1 MKKSLFYLAL
11 FSLSASCVAADLS
24 SQQVT
29 SLVKAAIEPLMEQQA
44 IPGMSVAVLYKGRAQ
59 FVNLGVADLES
70 RRRVTENTLFEL
82 GSVSKTFTGTLAGI
96 MIRNGEIRLNDPV
109 QKRWPQLTG
118 EQWRP
123 VRMLHLATY
132 TAGGLPL
139 QLPDEV
145 TDQASLLRFY
155 QNWQPKAAPG
165 LQRQYS
171 NASIG
176 LFGSLMVKGDYE
188 QAIERHVFQPLRLTR
203 TYITV
208 PPSMML
214 NYAWGYKN
222 GQPVRV
228 SPGMLDAEAYGI
240 KSTARDMLTFMQAN
254 IDPNRLSAGNAVLR
268 NAIRTAQSRYFKVG
282 SLYQGLGWEIYDW
295 PVDAETLLSDND
307 NAVALKPRPAT
318 QVNPVG
324 PSQSASWVHKTGAT
338 NGFGAY
344 IAFIPEQ
351 NSGIV
356 LLANKNYPNPL
367 RIRVAWQILQALQQ
381 GTPE

>member
-1 MKKSLFYLAL
+1 MKKSFFYLAL

-29 SLVKAAIEPLMEQQA
+29 SLVKAVIEPLMEQQA

-59 FVNLGVADLES
+59 FVNLGVADLAS
-70 RRRVTENTLFEL
+70 GRQVTENTLFEL

-96 MIRNGEIRLNDPV
+96 LIRNGDIRLNDPV
-109 QKRWPQLTG
+109 QKYWPQLTG

-155 QNWQPKAAPG
+155 QEWQPKASPG
-165 LQRQYS
+165 TLRQYS

-188 QAIERHVFQPLRLTR
+188 QAMERHVFQPLRLTR

-228 SPGMLDAEAYGI
+228 SPGMLDAEAYGV

-254 IDPNRLSAGNAVLR
+254 VDPNRLSSGNTVLR
-268 NAIRTAQSRYFKVG
+268 NAIRTAQSRYFKIG
-282 SLYQGLGWEIYDW
+282 SFWQGLGWEIYDL
-295 PVDAETLLSDND
+295 PATADTIISDSDNG
-307 NAVALKPRPAT
+307 VALQPRPAT
-318 QVNPVG
+318 LLNPVG
-324 PSQSASWVHKTGAT
+324 PSLNASWVHKTGAT

-356 LLANKNYPNPL
+356 MLANKNYPNPL
-367 RIRVAWQILQALQQ
+367 RIKAAWQILQALHQ
-381 GTPE
+381 GTP

>member
-1 MKKSLFYLAL
+1 MKKSVFYFAL
-11 FSLSASCVAADLS
+11 LSLSASCVAADLS

-59 FVNLGVADLES
+59 FVNLGVADLAS
-70 RRRVTENTLFEL
+70 GRQVTENTLFEL

-96 MIRNGEIRLNDPV
+96 LIRNGDIRLNDPV
-109 QKRWPQLTG
+109 QKYWPQLTG

-145 TDQASLLRFY
+145 TDQTSLLRFY
-155 QNWQPKAAPG
+155 QEWQPKASPG
-165 LQRQYS
+165 TLRQYS

-188 QAIERHVFQPLRLTR
+188 QAMARNVFQPLRLTR

-214 NYAWGYKN
+214 DYAWGYKK

-228 SPGMLDAEAYGI
+228 SPGMLDAEAYGV

-254 IDPNRLSAGNAVLR
+254 VDPNRLSSGNTVLR
-268 NAIRTAQSRYFKVG
+268 NAFRTAQSRYFKIG
-282 SLYQGLGWEIYDW
+282 SFWQGLGWEIYDL
-295 PVDAETLLSDND
+295 PATADTIISDSDNG
-307 NAVALKPRPAT
+307 VALQPRPAT
-318 QVNPVG
+318 LLNPVG
-324 PSQSASWVHKTGAT
+324 PSLNASWVHKTGAT

-356 LLANKNYPNPL
+356 MLANKNYPNPL
-367 RIRVAWQILQALQQ
+367 RIKAAWQILQALHQ
-381 GTPE
+381 GTP

>member
-1 MKKSLFYLAL
+1 MKKSVFYFAL
-11 FSLSASCVAADLS
+11 LSLSASCVAADLS

-59 FVNLGVADLES
+59 FVNLGVADLAS
-70 RRRVTENTLFEL
+70 GRQVTENTLFEL

-96 MIRNGEIRLNDPV
+96 LIRNGDIRLNDPV
-109 QKRWPQLTG
+109 QKYWPQLTG

-155 QNWQPKAAPG
+155 QEWQPKASPG
-165 LQRQYS
+165 TLRQYS

-188 QAIERHVFQPLRLTR
+188 QAMARNVFQPLRLTR

-214 NYAWGYKN
+214 DYAWGYKN

-228 SPGMLDAEAYGI
+228 SPGMLDAEAYGV

-254 IDPNRLSAGNAVLR
+254 VDPNRLSSGNTVLR
-268 NAIRTAQSRYFKVG
+268 NAIRTAQSRYFKIG
-282 SLYQGLGWEIYDW
+282 SFWQGLGWEIYDL
-295 PVDAETLLSDND
+295 PATADTIISDSDNG
-307 NAVALKPRPAT
+307 VALQPRPAT
-318 QVNPVG
+318 LLNPVG
-324 PSQSASWVHKTGAT
+324 PSLNASWVHKTGAT

-356 LLANKNYPNPL
+356 MLANKNYPNPL
-367 RIRVAWQILQALQQ
+367 RIKAAWQFLQALHQ
-381 GTPE
+381 GTP

>member
-29 SLVKAAIEPLMEQQA
+29 SLVNAAIEPLMEQQA

-155 QNWQPKAAPG
+155 QNWQPTSAPG

-188 QAIERHVFQPLRLTR
+188 QAMERHVFQPLRLTR

-295 PVDAETLLSDND
+295 PVDAETLLRDND

>member
-29 SLVKAAIEPLMEQQA
+29 SLVKAAIEPLMEQQE

-59 FVNLGVADLES
+59 FVNFGVADLES

-82 GSVSKTFTGTLAGI
+82 GSVSKTFTGTLAGV

-109 QKRWPQLTG
+109 QKYWPQLTG

-139 QLPDEV
+139 QLPDDV

-155 QNWQPKAAPG
+155 QEWQPEAAPG
-165 LQRQYS
+165 TLRQYS

-188 QAIERHVFQPLRLTR
+188 QAMARNVFQPLRLTR

-214 NYAWGYKN
+214 DYAWGYKN

-228 SPGMLDAEAYGI
+228 SPGMLDAEAYGV

-254 IDPNRLSAGNAVLR
+254 VDPNRLSSGNAVLR
-268 NAIRTAQSRYFKVG
+268 NAIRTAQARYFKVG
-282 SLYQGLGWEIYDW
+282 TLFQGLGWEIYDW
-295 PVDAETLLSDND
+295 PVTADTLMGDSDNG
-307 NAVALKPRPAT
+307 VALQPRPAT
-318 QVNPVG
+318 LLNPVG
-324 PSQSASWVHKTGAT
+324 PSQSDSWVHKTGAT

-344 IAFIPEQ
+344 IAFIPER
-351 NSGIV
+351 NSGVVI
-356 LLANKNYPNPL
+356 LANKNYPNPL
-367 RIRVAWQILQALQQ
+367 RIKAAWQILQALQQ
-381 GTPE
+381 EKPE

>member
-29 SLVKAAIEPLMEQQA
+29 SLVKAAIEPLMEQQE

-59 FVNLGVADLES
+59 FVNFGVADLES

-82 GSVSKTFTGTLAGI
+82 GSVSKTFTGTLAGV

-109 QKRWPQLTG
+109 QKYWPQLTG

-139 QLPDEV
+139 QLPDDV

-155 QNWQPKAAPG
+155 QEWQPEAAPG
-165 LQRQYS
+165 TLRQYS

-176 LFGSLMVKGDYE
+176 LFGWLMVKGDYE
-188 QAIERHVFQPLRLTR
+188 QAMARNVFQPLRLTR

-214 NYAWGYKN
+214 DYAWGYKN

-228 SPGMLDAEAYGI
+228 SHGMLDAEAYGV

-254 IDPNRLSAGNAVLR
+254 VDPNRLSSGNAVLR
-268 NAIRTAQSRYFKVG
+268 NAIRTAQARYFKVG
-282 SLYQGLGWEIYDW
+282 TLFQGLGWEIYDW
-295 PVDAETLLSDND
+295 PVTADTLMGDSDNG
-307 NAVALKPRPAT
+307 VALQPRPAT
-318 QVNPVG
+318 LLNPVR

-344 IAFIPEQ
+344 IAFIPER
-351 NSGIV
+351 NSGVVI
-356 LLANKNYPNPL
+356 LANKNYPNPL
-367 RIRVAWQILQALQQ
+367 RIKAAWQILQALQQ
-381 GTPE
+381 EKPE

>member
-1 MKKSLFYLAL
+1 MKKSVFYFAL
-11 FSLSASCVAADLS
+11 LSLSASCVAADLS

-59 FVNLGVADLES
+59 FVNLGVADLAS
-70 RRRVTENTLFEL
+70 GRQVTENTLFEL

-96 MIRNGEIRLNDPV
+96 LIRNGDIRLNDPV
-109 QKRWPQLTG
+109 QKYWPQLTG

-145 TDQASLLRFY
+145 TDQTSLLRFY
-155 QNWQPKAAPG
+155 QEWQPKASPG
-165 LQRQYS
+165 TLRQYS

-188 QAIERHVFQPLRLTR
+188 QAMTRNVFQPLRLTR

-214 NYAWGYKN
+214 DYAWGYKK

-228 SPGMLDAEAYGI
+228 SPGMLDAEAYGV

-254 IDPNRLSAGNAVLR
+254 VDPNRLSSGNTVLR
-268 NAIRTAQSRYFKVG
+268 NAIRTAQSRYFKIG
-282 SLYQGLGWEIYDW
+282 SFWQGLGWEIYDL
-295 PVDAETLLSDND
+295 PATADTIISDSDNG
-307 NAVALKPRPAT
+307 VALQPRPAT
-318 QVNPVG
+318 LLNPVG
-324 PSQSASWVHKTGAT
+324 PSLNASWVHKTGAT

-356 LLANKNYPNPL
+356 MLANKNYPNPL
-367 RIRVAWQILQALQQ
+367 RIKAAWQILQALHQ
-381 GTPE
+381 GTP

>member
-82 GSVSKTFTGTLAGI
+82 GSVSKTFTGTLAGV

-139 QLPDEV
+139 QLP
-145 TDQASLLRFY
+145 A
-155 QNWQPKAAPG
+155 
-165 LQRQYS
+165 
-171 NASIG
+171 
-176 LFGSLMVKGDYE
+176 
-188 QAIERHVFQPLRLTR
+188 
-203 TYITV
+203 
-208 PPSMML
+208 
-214 NYAWGYKN
+214 
-222 GQPVRV
+222 
-228 SPGMLDAEAYGI
+228 
-240 KSTARDMLTFMQAN
+240 
-254 IDPNRLSAGNAVLR
+254 
-268 NAIRTAQSRYFKVG
+268 
-282 SLYQGLGWEIYDW
+282 
-295 PVDAETLLSDND
+295 
-307 NAVALKPRPAT
+307 
-318 QVNPVG
+318 
-324 PSQSASWVHKTGAT
+324 
-338 NGFGAY
+338 
-344 IAFIPEQ
+344 
-351 NSGIV
+351 
-356 LLANKNYPNPL
+356 
-367 RIRVAWQILQALQQ
+367 
-381 GTPE
+381 

>member
-1 MKKSLFYLAL
+1 MKKSLFCLAL

-29 SLVKAAIEPLMEQQA
+29 SLVKAVIEPLMEQQA

-155 QNWQPKAAPG
+155 QNWQPTAAPG

-188 QAIERHVFQPLRLTR
+188 QAMERHVFQPLRLTR

-307 NAVALKPRPAT
+307 NAVALKPRPVT

-367 RIRVAWQILQALQQ
+367 RIRAAWQILQALQQ
-381 GTPE
+381 GIPQ

>member
-11 FSLSASCVAADLS
+11 FSLSASCGAADLS

-155 QNWQPKAAPG
+155 QNWQPTAAPG
-165 LQRQYS
+165 MQRQYS

-188 QAIERHVFQPLRLTR
+188 QAMERHVFQPLRLTR

-295 PVDAETLLSDND
+295 PVDAETLLRDND

>member
-1 MKKSLFYLAL
+1 MKKSLFCLAL

-109 QKRWPQLTG
+109 QKRWPLLTG

-155 QNWQPKAAPG
+155 QNWQPTAAPG

-188 QAIERHVFQPLRLTR
+188 QAMERHVFQPLRLTR

-268 NAIRTAQSRYFKVG
+268 NAIRTEQSRYFKVG

-295 PVDAETLLSDND
+295 PVDAETLLRDND

>member
-123 VRMLHLATY
+123 LRMLHLATY

-155 QNWQPKAAPG
+155 QNWQPTAAPG

-188 QAIERHVFQPLRLTR
+188 QAMERHVFQPLRLTR

-295 PVDAETLLSDND
+295 PVDAETLLRDND

-381 GTPE
+381 STPE

>member
-1 MKKSLFYLAL
+1 MKKSVFYFAL
-11 FSLSASCVAADLS
+11 LSLSASCVAADLS

-59 FVNLGVADLES
+59 FVNLGVADLAS
-70 RRRVTENTLFEL
+70 GRQVTENTLFEL

-96 MIRNGEIRLNDPV
+96 LIRNGDIRLNDPV
-109 QKRWPQLTG
+109 QKYWPQLTG

-155 QNWQPKAAPG
+155 QEWQPKASPG
-165 LQRQYS
+165 TLRQYS

-188 QAIERHVFQPLRLTR
+188 QAMTRNVFQPLRLTR

-214 NYAWGYKN
+214 DYAWGYKN

-228 SPGMLDAEAYGI
+228 FPGMLDAEAYGV

-254 IDPNRLSAGNAVLR
+254 VDPNRLSSGNTVLR
-268 NAIRTAQSRYFKVG
+268 NAIRTAQSRYFNIG
-282 SLYQGLGWEIYDW
+282 SFWQGLGWEIYDL
-295 PVDAETLLSDND
+295 PATADTIISDSDNG
-307 NAVALKPRPAT
+307 VALQPRPAT
-318 QVNPVG
+318 LLNPVG
-324 PSQSASWVHKTGAT
+324 PSLNASWVHKTGAT

-356 LLANKNYPNPL
+356 MLANKNYPNPL
-367 RIRVAWQILQALQQ
+367 RIKAAWQILQALHQ
-381 GTPE
+381 GTP

>member
-11 FSLSASCVAADLS
+11 LSLSASCVAADLS

-59 FVNLGVADLES
+59 FVNFGVADLKS
-70 RRRVTENTLFEL
+70 GRRVTENTLFEL

-109 QKRWPQLTG
+109 QKYWPQLTG

-145 TDQASLLRFY
+145 TDQASLLSFY
-155 QNWQPKAAPG
+155 QNWQPEAAPG
-165 LQRQYS
+165 MLRQYS

-188 QAIERHVFQPLRLTR
+188 QAMERNVFQPLRLTR

-208 PPSMML
+208 PPSMMPD
-214 NYAWGYKN
+214 YAWGYKN

-228 SPGMLDAEAYGI
+228 SPGMLDAESYGV

-254 IDPNRLSAGNAVLR
+254 VDPNRLSSGNTVLR

-282 SLYQGLGWEIYDW
+282 SFYQGLGWEIYDW
-295 PVDAETLLSDND
+295 PATADTVISDSDNG
-307 NAVALKPRPAT
+307 VALKPRPAILIH
-318 QVNPVG
+318 PVG

-344 IAFIPEQ
+344 VAFIPEQ

-356 LLANKNYPNPL
+356 ILANKNYPNPL
-367 RIRVAWQILQALQQ
+367 RIRAAWQILQALQQ
-381 GTPE
+381 GAPE

>member
-11 FSLSASCVAADLS
+11 LSLSASGVAADLS

-59 FVNLGVADLES
+59 FVNFGVADLES
-70 RRRVTENTLFEL
+70 GRRVTENTLFEL

-109 QKRWPQLTG
+109 QKVWPQLTG

-145 TDQASLLRFY
+145 TDQASLLSFY
-155 QNWQPKAAPG
+155 QNWQPTAAPG
-165 LQRQYS
+165 TLRQYS

-188 QAIERHVFQPLRLTR
+188 QAMERHLFQPLRLTR

-214 NYAWGYKN
+214 NYAWGYKKD
-222 GQPVRV
+222 QPVRV

-254 IDPNRLSAGNAVLR
+254 VDPNRLSSGNAVLR

-282 SLYQGLGWEIYDW
+282 SFYQGLGWEIYDW
-295 PVDAETLLSDND
+295 PVTADTVISDSDNG
-307 NAVALKPRPAT
+307 VALKPRPAT
-318 QVNPVG
+318 LINPVG
-324 PSQSASWVHKTGAT
+324 PSRSASWVHKTGAT

-356 LLANKNYPNPL
+356 ILANKNYPNPL
-367 RIRVAWQILQALQQ
+367 RIRAAWQILQALQQ
-381 GTPE
+381 GTPQ

>member
-155 QNWQPKAAPG
+155 QNWQPTAAPG

-188 QAIERHVFQPLRLTR
+188 QAMERHVFQPLRLTR

-307 NAVALKPRPAT
+307 NAAALKPRPAT

>member
-1 MKKSLFYLAL
+1 MKKSLFCLAL

-44 IPGMSVAVLYKGRAQ
+44 IPGISVAVLYKGRAQ

-109 QKRWPQLTG
+109 QKRWPLLTG

-155 QNWQPKAAPG
+155 HNWQPTAAPG

-176 LFGSLMVKGDYE
+176 LFGSLMVKGDYD
-188 QAIERHVFQPLRLTR
+188 QAMERHVFQPLRLTR

-282 SLYQGLGWEIYDW
+282 SLYQGLGWEMYDW
-295 PVDAETLLSDND
+295 PVDAETLLRDND

-324 PSQSASWVHKTGAT
+324 PSQSASWVNKTGAT

>member
-1 MKKSLFYLAL
+1 MKKSLFYLVL
-11 FSLSASCVAADLS
+11 LSLSARCVAADLS

-29 SLVKAAIEPLMEQQA
+29 SLVQAAIEPLMAQQA
-44 IPGMSVAVLYKGRAQ
+44 IPGMSVAVLYKGRTQ
-59 FVNLGVADLES
+59 FVNFGVADLES

-96 MIRNGEIRLNDPV
+96 MVRNGEIRLNDPV
-109 QKRWPQLTG
+109 QKYWPELKG

-139 QLPDEV
+139 QLPEEV
-145 TDQASLLRFY
+145 TDQVSLLKFY
-155 QNWQPKAAPG
+155 QAWQPQAAPG
-165 LQRQYS
+165 TLRQYS

-188 QAIERHVFQPLRLTR
+188 QAMERNVFQPLRLTR
-203 TYITV
+203 TYLTV

-222 GQPVRV
+222 GQPIRV

-254 IDPNRLSAGNAVLR
+254 VDPNRLSSGNAVLR

-282 SLYQGLGWEIYDW
+282 SLFQGLGWEIYDW
-295 PVDAETLLSDND
+295 PVTADTLIGDND
-307 NAVALKPRPAT
+307 NGVALQPRPAS
-318 QVNPVG
+318 QLNPAG

-344 IAFIPEQ
+344 IAFIPQ
-351 NSGIV
+351 KNSGIV
-356 LLANKNYPNPL
+356 MLANKNYPNPL
-367 RIRVAWQILQALQQ
+367 RIKAAWQILQALQQ
-381 GTPE
+381 GQL

>member
-155 QNWQPKAAPG
+155 QNWQPTAAPG

-188 QAIERHVFQPLRLTR
+188 QAMERHVFQPLRLTR

-282 SLYQGLGWEIYDW
+282 SLYQGLGWEMYDW
-295 PVDAETLLSDND
+295 PVDAETLLRDND

>member
-155 QNWQPKAAPG
+155 QNWQPTAAPG

-188 QAIERHVFQPLRLTR
+188 QAMERHVFQPLRLTR

-295 PVDAETLLSDND
+295 PVDAETLLRDND

-381 GTPE
+381 GAPE

>member
-1 MKKSLFYLAL
+1 MKKSVFYLAL
-11 FSLSASCVAADLS
+11 FSLSASCVAADLT

-59 FVNLGVADLES
+59 FVNFGVADLES

-82 GSVSKTFTGTLAGI
+82 GSVSKTFTGTLAGV
-96 MIRNGEIRLNDPV
+96 MIRNGDIRLNDPV

-145 TDQASLLRFY
+145 SDQASLLRFY
-155 QNWQPKAAPG
+155 QNWQPTAAPG

-188 QAIERHVFQPLRLTR
+188 QAMERHVFQPLRLMR

-208 PPSMML
+208 PSSMML

-222 GQPVRV
+222 DQPVRV

-295 PVDAETLLSDND
+295 PVDAETLLRDND

-356 LLANKNYPNPL
+356 LLANKNYPNLL

>member
-1 MKKSLFYLAL
+1 MKKSLFYFAL
-11 FSLSASCVAADLS
+11 LSFCASCVAADLS

-29 SLVKAAIEPLMEQQA
+29 SLVKATIDPLMEQRA

-59 FVNLGVADLES
+59 FVNFGVADLDS
-70 RRRVTENTLFEL
+70 GRRVTENTLFEL

-109 QKRWPQLTG
+109 QKVWPQLTG
-118 EQWRP
+118 EQWRR

-139 QLPDEV
+139 QLPDDV
-145 TDQASLLRFY
+145 TDQASLLSFY
-155 QNWQPKAAPG
+155 QNWQPEAAPG
-165 LQRQYS
+165 TLRQYS

-188 QAIERHVFQPLRLTR
+188 QAMTRNVFQPLRLTR

-222 GQPVRV
+222 DQPVRV

-240 KSTARDMLTFMQAN
+240 KSTARDMLTFMQASV
-254 IDPNRLSAGNAVLR
+254 DPNRLSSGNAVLR

-282 SLYQGLGWEIYDW
+282 NFYQGLGWEMYDW
-295 PVDAETLLSDND
+295 PVTADTIISDND
-307 NAVALKPRPAT
+307 NGVALKPRPAALI
-318 QVNPVG
+318 NPVG

-344 IAFIPEQ
+344 IAFNPEQ

-356 LLANKNYPNPL
+356 ILANKNYPNAL
-367 RIRVAWQILQALQQ
+367 RIRAAWQILQALQQ
-381 GTPE
+381 GAPE

>member
-29 SLVKAAIEPLMEQQA
+29 SLVKAAVEPLMEQQA

-155 QNWQPKAAPG
+155 QNWQPEAAPG

-188 QAIERHVFQPLRLTR
+188 QAMERHVFQPLRLTR

-208 PPSMML
+208 PLSMML

>member
-139 QLPDEV
+139 QLPDEI

-155 QNWQPKAAPG
+155 QNWQPTAAPG

-188 QAIERHVFQPLRLTR
+188 QAMERHVFQPLRLTR

>member
-29 SLVKAAIEPLMEQQA
+29 SLVKAAIEPLMEQQE

-59 FVNLGVADLES
+59 FVNFGVADLES

-82 GSVSKTFTGTLAGI
+82 GSVSKTFTGTLAGV

-109 QKRWPQLTG
+109 QKYWPQLTG

-139 QLPDEV
+139 QLPDDV

-155 QNWQPKAAPG
+155 QEWQPEAAPG
-165 LQRQYS
+165 TLRQYS

-188 QAIERHVFQPLRLTR
+188 QAMARNVFQPLRLTR

-214 NYAWGYKN
+214 DYAWGYKN

-228 SPGMLDAEAYGI
+228 SPGMLDAEAYGV

-254 IDPNRLSAGNAVLR
+254 VDPNRLSSGNAVLR
-268 NAIRTAQSRYFKVG
+268 NAIRTAQARYFKVG
-282 SLYQGLGWEIYDW
+282 TLFQGLGWEIYDW
-295 PVDAETLLSDND
+295 PVTADTLMGDSDNG
-307 NAVALKPRPAT
+307 VALQPRPAT
-318 QVNPVG
+318 LFNPVG

-344 IAFIPEQ
+344 IAFIPER

-356 LLANKNYPNPL
+356 ILANKNYPNPL
-367 RIRVAWQILQALQQ
+367 RIKAAWQILQALQQ
-381 GTPE
+381 EKPE

>member
-11 FSLSASCVAADLS
+11 FSLSASCGAADLS

-155 QNWQPKAAPG
+155 QNWQPTAAPG

-188 QAIERHVFQPLRLTR
+188 QAMERHVFHPLRLTR

-282 SLYQGLGWEIYDW
+282 SLNQGLGWEMYDW
-295 PVDAETLLSDND
+295 PVDAETLLRDND

>member
-145 TDQASLLRFY
+145 TDQVSLLRFY
-155 QNWQPKAAPG
+155 QNWQPTAAPG

-188 QAIERHVFQPLRLTR
+188 QAMERHVFQPLRLTR